1 MKKTWIVPCCALGML
16 LYAGTA
22 QAAFW
27 QVLRDTP
34 VRADASDDAKVLGTA
49 QKGWIVSDMT
59 GDGSSPQWIRMVEFQ
74 TKAGEGMAYAHF
86 MYKVPNVYISAEDVV
101 QVADGDGTPLQQ
113 ARAASTATAVAAQ
126 GVRVERMAAPQ
137 LADLACNG
145 AVDEAVLKAA
155 LEAWV
160 QACNAVLG
168 RLEGMTPDE
177 AAMTMLAWAD
187 EDPFASA
194 DVEAMDK
201 HMAALLDRWLSARYG
216 HPQTP
221 LGADDQKVLALLASY
236 GLIPQMAEGTTF
248 FTADVTVL
256 RKRVSF
262 DPPVAAYSD
271 YMSLRDSQPS
281 VLFTDGGCRYP
292 VKEMGTWAV
301 QWERYL
307 NTVPADSVYFTAGK
321 KRYLE
326 FMTHILF
333 SDLPNT
339 PAFPRSNKGRM
350 EKTWMAAL
358 QSVALENPGTQTS
371 ALITEFLGKIKTNG
385 NRLSAAYEEA
395 LWNKM
400 RSPSFPRTK

>member
-1 MKKTWIVPCCALGML
+1 
-16 LYAGTA
+16 
-22 QAAFW
+22 
-27 QVLRDTP
+27 
-34 VRADASDDAKVLGTA
+34 
-49 QKGWIVSDMT
+49 MT

-86 MYKVPNVYISAEDVV
+86 VYKVPDAYIRAADVV
-101 QVADGDGTPLQQ
+101 QVADENGTPLQK
-113 ARAASTATAVAAQ
+113 AGTAAAATAQ
-126 GVRVERMAAPQ
+126 GVRVERMVAPQ
-137 LADLACNG
+137 VTDLACNG
-145 AVDEAVLKAA
+145 AVDGAVLKAA

-160 QACNAVLG
+160 QACNAILG
-168 RLEGMTPDE
+168 RLEGMEPDE

-201 HMAALLDRWLSARYG
+201 HMAALLDRWMSARYG

-221 LGADDQKVLALLASY
+221 LGADDQKVLALLAAY
-236 GLIPQMAEGTTF
+236 GLVPQMAEGITF
-248 FTADVTVL
+248 FAADVSAL

-262 DPPVAAYSD
+262 EPPVAAYSD

-307 NTVPADSVYFTAGK
+307 NTVPADSVYFKEGK

-339 PAFPRSNKGRM
+339 PAFPRYNKNRM

-371 ALITEFLGKIKTNG
+371 TLITEFLGKIKAND
-385 NRLSAAYEEA
+385 NRLSAAYGEA

>member
-34 VRADASDDAKVLGTA
+34 VRADAAAGAKVLGTA

-59 GDGSSPQWIRMVEFQ
+59 GDGSNPQWIRMVEFQ

-86 MYKVPNVYISAEDVV
+86 VYKVPDAYISAADVV
-101 QVADGDGTPLQQ
+101 QVADENGTPLQK
-113 ARAASTATAVAAQ
+113 AGTAAAATAQ
-126 GVRVERMAAPQ
+126 GVRVERMVAPQ
-137 LADLACNG
+137 VTDLACNG
-145 AVDEAVLKAA
+145 AVDGAVLKAA

-168 RLEGMTPDE
+168 RLEGMEPDE

-201 HMAALLDRWLSARYG
+201 HMATLLDRWLSARYG

-221 LGADDQKVLALLASY
+221 LGADDQKVLALLAAY

-248 FTADVTVL
+248 FTADVNVL

-262 DPPVAAYSD
+262 EPPVAAYSD

-292 VKEMGTWAV
+292 VKKMGTWAV

-307 NTVPADSVYFTAGK
+307 NTVPADSVYFMEGK

-339 PAFPRSNKGRM
+339 PAFPHYNKGRM
-350 EKTWMAAL
+350 EKAWIAAL
-358 QSVALENPGTQTS
+358 QSVALENPGTQTA
-371 ALITEFLGKIKTNG
+371 ALITEFLGKIKANG
-385 NRLSAAYEEA
+385 NRLSAAYEKA
-395 LWNKM
+395 LWDKM